1 MTLDLQT
8 VLALLTVAAAF
19 LFLAR
24 GTVRT
29 ARRLYGAGG
38 ASCGGCG
45 GGCGTGAESERKT
58 SHPVE
63 MVRLPPEDR
72 DQTIWTGERRTAK
85 NAKNAK
91 GRE

>member
-29 ARRLYGAGG
+29 ARSSR
-38 ASCGGCG
+38 
-45 GGCGTGAESERKT
+45 T
-58 SHPVE
+58 SSRSTP
-63 MVRLPPEDR
+63 
-72 DQTIWTGERRTAK
+72 
-85 NAKNAK
+85 
-91 GRE
+91 